1 MTTLNALPTR
11 PEPRPFKT
19 EVWQKFAFVIQ
30 ELGPLMFS
38 WLPRHPLKIGS
49 TAPDFTLPTET
60 GKKVKLSS
68 LRGKNVVLV
77 FYPGDDTMICRK
89 QLCEFRDA
97 WPDVRGQNIVVYG
110 VNPQSAESHREFR
123 ERYHFPFPLLVD
135 DEQKVAALYNSDGG
149 MVNRTVYLIGPDGK
163 IRYARRG
170 MPRPEEV
177 LEAAEKPK
185 RLMRKADPSRAKARS
200 G

>member
-1 MTTLNALPTR
+1 
-11 PEPRPFKT
+11 
-19 EVWQKFAFVIQ
+19 
-30 ELGPLMFS
+30 MFS
-38 WLPRHPLKIGS
+38 WMPRDPLAVGS
-49 TAPDFTLPTET
+49 KAPDFSLPTES
-60 GKKVKLSS
+60 GKKVKLSA

-97 WPDVRGQNIVVYG
+97 WPDMRGLNVVVFG

-123 ERYHFPFPLLVD
+123 ERYKFPFPLLVD
-135 DEQKVAALYNSDGG
+135 ADQQVAALYNSDGG

-170 MPRPEEV
+170 MPQPQEV
-177 LEAAEKPK
+177 SGGGGEKK
-185 RLMRKADPSRAKARS
+185 QLAISS
-200 G
+200 

>member
-1 MTTLNALPTR
+1 
-11 PEPRPFKT
+11 
-19 EVWQKFAFVIQ
+19 
-30 ELGPLMFS
+30 MFS
-38 WLPRHPLKIGS
+38 WLPRDPLAVGS
-49 TAPDFTLPTET
+49 KAPDFTLSTET

-77 FYPGDDTMICRK
+77 FYPGDDTLICRK

-97 WPDVRGQNIVVYG
+97 WPDVRGQNVVVYG
-110 VNPQSAESHREFR
+110 INPQSAESHREFR
-123 ERYHFPFPLLVD
+123 ERYVFPFALLVD
-135 DEQKVAALYNSDGG
+135 DGQKVAALYNSDGG

-177 LEAAEKPK
+177 LGAAVKK
-185 RLMRKADPSRAKARS
+185 KQLAVS

>member
-1 MTTLNALPTR
+1 
-11 PEPRPFKT
+11 
-19 EVWQKFAFVIQ
+19 
-30 ELGPLMFS
+30 MFS
-38 WLPRHPLKIGS
+38 WLPRDPLAVGS
-49 TAPDFTLPTET
+49 KAPDFTLPTET
-60 GKKVKLSS
+60 GRKVKLSS

-97 WPDVRGQNIVVYG
+97 WPDVQGQNIVIFG
-110 VNPQSAESHREFR
+110 INPQSAESHREFR

-135 DEQKVAALYNSDGG
+135 SEQSVAKLYNADGG
-149 MVNRTVYLIGPDGK
+149 MVNRTVYLVGPNGK

-177 LEAAEKPK
+177 LTAAGKK
-185 RLMRKADPSRAKARS
+185 KQQLAISD
-200 G
+200 

>member
-1 MTTLNALPTR
+1 M
-11 PEPRPFKT
+11 
-19 EVWQKFAFVIQ
+19 
-30 ELGPLMFS
+30 MFS
-38 WLPRHPLKIGS
+38 WLPRDPLSVGS
-49 TAPDFTLPTET
+49 KAPDFSLPTET

-68 LRGKNVVLV
+68 LRGKIVVLV

-97 WPDVRGQNIVVYG
+97 WPDVSGQNVVVYG
-110 VNPQSAESHREFR
+110 INPQSAESHREFR

-135 DEQKVAALYNSDGG
+135 SEQKVAALYNSDGG

-170 MPRPEEV
+170 LPRPEEV
-177 LEAAEKPK
+177 LAAIKKK
-185 RLMRKADPSRAKARS
+185 RQLTASK
-200 G
+200 